1 MKANVGDWLV
11 FKGRTNEQP
20 EHRGM
25 ITEVHG
31 AEGSAPYMVRWLET
45 GHEALVFPG
54 PDAIVVTSTEQ
65 KAADDRIRSRIAS
78 IQAALMTRGVG
89 KVEIDPK

>member
-20 EHRGM
+20 AHRGI

-45 GHEALVFPG
+45 GRDALVFPG
-54 PDAIVVTSTEQ
+54 PDAMVVTSAEQ
-65 KAADDRIRSRIAS
+65 EAADERVRSRVAS
-78 IQAALMTRGVG
+78 VQETIMKRPAGG
-89 KVEIDPK
+89 D

>member
-11 FKGRTNEQP
+11 FKGRTNEQA
-20 EHRGM
+20 EQRGM

-54 PDAIVVTSTEQ
+54 PDAIVVTSAEQ
-65 KAADDRIRSRIAS
+65 QAADERVRSRVTAVQETIMKR
-78 IQAALMTRGVG
+78 AAGEYRS
-89 KVEIDPK
+89 

>member
-1 MKANVGDWLV
+1 
-11 FKGRTNEQP
+11 
-20 EHRGM
+20 M

-54 PDAIVVTSTEQ
+54 PDAIVVTSAEQ
-65 KAADDRIRSRIAS
+65 EVSDARVRSRVAAAQEAIMKRAAGDDRN
-78 IQAALMTRGVG
+78 
-89 KVEIDPK
+89 

>member
-11 FKGRTNEQP
+11 VKGSELS
-20 EHRGM
+20 EHRGL

-31 AEGSAPYMVRWLET
+31 PDGSAPFVVRWLET
-45 GHEALVFPG
+45 EHEALVFPG

-65 KAADDRIRSRIAS
+65 EAADERIRSRLAS
-78 IQAALMTRGVG
+78 VQEAILNRAAA
-89 KVEIDPK
+89 KH

>member
-11 FKGRTNEQP
+11 FKGRTTEQP
-20 EHRGM
+20 EQRGI

-31 AEGSAPYMVRWLET
+31 ADGSAPYMVRWLET

-54 PDAIVVTSTEQ
+54 PDAIVVTSAEQ
-65 KAADDRIRSRIAS
+65 QAADERVRSRVAS
-78 IQAALMTRGVG
+78 VQEAITRRTADQG
-89 KVEIDPK
+89 